1 MGIKLTVAGRAALAT
16 CPGLRFL
23 GEITMRLVPLVLIVW
38 AVLAG
43 PAGGAENK
51 SDYTPEQALDY
62 SQAALGRYVGNYTLT
77 DSTGAAVRMADFH
90 GKPVVVSFIYT
101 SCADSCPVITQTLAE
116 AAEVARNALGN
127 DSFSV
132 ISIGFDSSS
141 DSPDRMRYF
150 AKQQDINLDGWKFL
164 SGDLPT
170 VLALANDLGFIFYR
184 SPKGFDHLSQVSV
197 ISGDGTVYRQ
207 IYGQTFET
215 PLLVEPL
222 KELVF
227 GTEAPFASL
236 GDLLNKVRLFCTIY
250 DPAADRYR
258 FDYSIFIKLI
268 VGTLIVGGMGVFVTR
283 EWWRIWR
290 TSRRKKI
297 ELAAK
302 NNPSGTPS

>member
-1 MGIKLTVAGRAALAT
+1 
-16 CPGLRFL
+16 
-23 GEITMRLVPLVLIVW
+23 MRLIPPILIVL

-51 SDYTPEQALDY
+51 SDYTPEQALNY
-62 SQAALGRYVGNYTLT
+62 SQAALGRYVGNYKFR
-77 DSTGAAVRMADFH
+77 DSTGAVVRMADFL

-116 AAEVARNALGN
+116 AAEVARDALGD

-141 DSPDRMRYF
+141 DSPNRMRYF
-150 AKQQDINLDGWKFL
+150 ATQQGIDLEGWKFL
-164 SGDLPT
+164 SGDLAT
-170 VLALANDLGFIFYR
+170 VLAMSNDLGFIFYR
-184 SPKGFDHLSQVSV
+184 SPKGFDHLSQVSI
-197 ISGDGTVYRQ
+197 ISAEGKVYRQ
-207 IYGQTFET
+207 LYGQTFET

-236 GDLLNKVRLFCTIY
+236 GDLINKVRLFCTIY

-258 FDYSIFIKLI
+258 FDYSIFVKLL
-268 VGTLIVGGMGVFVTR
+268 VGTMIVSGMGIFVTR

-290 TSRRKKI
+290 TSRRRKN

-302 NNPSGTPS
+302 NNPSGTTS